1 MTNIGCTLDNR
12 SLDRRRF
19 MRAGVCLL
27 GVSTLTGLSKYA
39 HAQTPPPVIDM
50 VRNPVTGVWSAPTHV
65 GGTALTRADRY
76 VLSQVGGRAAAA
88 GLSRTALTR
97 VVGSV
102 AKGILA
108 RPLVVGGLLA
118 LAVNELHNV
127 ATGERLFSY
136 DSLLGLKYEAGTGN
150 VTVLRPAYAPG
161 DTCTNMPPVPKT
173 WPETT
178 SGSYLD
184 PVGGDPC
191 RIRQVT
197 VVEIHA
203 STPIVNANYRPVGWS
218 TGHTMN
224 ITPTPPALYAQR
236 VWWYTYGTASGPRI
250 QLPGIPVT
258 QLNDTLSQSEK
269 SKESNKEVAVDISNG
284 LQKLYAPSADLPTI
298 PIIPWHPDVPTP
310 TVGDWTAS
318 RPAVI
323 NPNTD
328 ITVNWPGMPE
338 EGSPAPGTGTDTGT
352 GGVYRVKLDTV
363 GEPDLSPNQP
373 PELPTVA
380 DWINPLKGSLDAFL
394 NPAAN
399 TMGGSCQP
407 LGTVDLAA
415 IFQIGS
421 DPVALDI
428 CPVLLDPRTVG
439 FVDLISTVG
448 PPVAAASI
456 VLKS

>member
-1 MTNIGCTLDNR
+1 
-12 SLDRRRF
+12 
-19 MRAGVCLL
+19 
-27 GVSTLTGLSKYA
+27 
-39 HAQTPPPVIDM
+39 M
-50 VRNPVTGVWSAPTHV
+50 VRNPTTGIWSAPTHV

-76 VLSQVGGRAAAA
+76 VLSQVGGRAAAS

-97 VVGSV
+97 IVGAV
-102 AKGILA
+102 AKGVLGRAVIA
-108 RPLVVGGLLA
+108 GGLLGV
-118 LAVNELHNV
+118 AVNELHNL

-136 DSLLGLKYEAGTGN
+136 DGMLGLNYEPGTAS
-150 VTVLRPAYAPG
+150 VTLLRPAYQSG
-161 DTCTNMPPVPKT
+161 DTCSNAQPLPSH
-173 WPETT
+173 WPAMS
-178 SGSYLD
+178 SGAYLD
-184 PVGGDPC
+184 PVGGNPC
-191 RIRQVT
+191 RLRQVT

-203 STPIVNANYRPVGWS
+203 STPIVNANYRPVGWL

-224 ITPTPPALYAQR
+224 ITPTPPAIYAQR

-258 QLNDTLSQSEK
+258 QLHETLSQDERV
-269 SKESNKEVAVDISNG
+269 KESNKEVALDITNA

-298 PIIPWHPDVPTP
+298 PIIPWIPDVPRP
-310 TVGDWTAS
+310 NVGDWTAS

-323 NPNTD
+323 APNTD
-328 ITVNWPGMPE
+328 VTVNWPGMLE
-338 EGSPAPGTGTDTGT
+338 EGEPGTGTDTGT
-352 GGVYRVKLDTV
+352 STVYKVKLDTA
-363 GEPDLSPNQP
+363 GEPDLSPDLP

-380 DWINPLKGSLDAFL
+380 DWLNPLKGPLDGFL
-394 NPAAN
+394 NPGAN
-399 TMGGSCQP
+399 AMGGACQP

-415 IFQIGS
+415 TFQIGS

-428 CPVLLDPRTVG
+428 CPVLLEPRTVG